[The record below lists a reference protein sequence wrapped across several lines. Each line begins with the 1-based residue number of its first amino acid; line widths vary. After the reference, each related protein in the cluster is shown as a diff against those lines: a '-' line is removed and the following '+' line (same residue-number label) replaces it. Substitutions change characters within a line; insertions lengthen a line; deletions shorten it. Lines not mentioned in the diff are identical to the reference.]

1 MAKKSFKKIDL
12 TDDEVSCI
20 KSSLMNEA
28 NYHMREAEDMIH
40 YYNLIANKLDLDGRF
55 ENVRIAHA
63 CLEGI
68 SEDGEWY
75 ESEKELFEKLV
86 PKEFRDKRY
95 LTFDFQN

>member
-1 MAKKSFKKIDL
+1 MAKKSFKKIDF
-12 TDDEVSCI
+12 TDDEVRWM
-20 KSSLMNEA
+20 KGSLMNEA

-40 YYNLIANKLDLDGRF
+40 CYNLVSNKQDLDGRL
-55 ENVRIAHA
+55 ENIVIANA

-68 SEDGEWY
+68 GEDGEWN